1 MSLKHDTEAIGRVL
15 AQAWRGEGT
24 EEAIAALVRVEEAL
38 EKSRDEGI
46 EGILVAGLTVR
57 QRYKMAA
64 MQVVRVDA
72 NIQDYT
78 DKIALFCG
86 RMADAMI
93 AEDESHAKEA
103 TDGKA

>member
-15 AQAWRGEGT
+15 AQAWRGEDT
-24 EEAIAALVRVEEAL
+24 EAAIAALVRVDEAL
-38 EKSRDEGI
+38 DRHGDED
-46 EGILVAGLTVR
+46 ILVIGLTVR

-64 MQVVRVDA
+64 MGVVRVDA
-72 NIQDYT
+72 DIQNYT
-78 DKIALFCG
+78 DRIALFCG

-93 AEDESHAKEA
+93 SEDEQHATGA